1 MNHQQ
6 IDLVR
11 KSFALVQPMAP
22 QAAALFYD
30 NLFAADP
37 TLRSL
42 FTGGMAQQGERL
54 MAMIGNALGMLDRPG
69 ALMPALRSLGAR
81 HARYG
86 VQDSHYPTVG
96 GALLKTL
103 EQGLGEAF
111 TVEMRNAWL
120 DLYGVITRSMQEGAR
135 ELSPA

>member
-42 FTGGMAQQGERL
+42 FLIYIPVFTMTGFGATVLLPFTLR
-54 MAMIGNALGMLDRPG
+54 ALHGTEFD
-69 ALMPALRSLGAR
+69 
-81 HARYG
+81 YG
-86 VQDSHYPTVG
+86 VLAGMESVG
-96 GALLKTL
+96 LVLAHEQVYL
-103 EQGLGEAF
+103 ESLPRVQH
-111 TVEMRNAWL
+111 VE
-120 DLYGVITRSMQEGAR
+120 
-135 ELSPA
+135 